1 MFAALRKIPLTWWIG
16 ISMVVGI
23 LIGYLDNAVWTGVSL
38 APALQP
44 ISMIFIKMIKSIVV
58 PLIFGSLVVGIAGHG
73 DDLKQVGRLAFRSI
87 IYFEIAT
94 TAALF

>member
-58 PLIFGSLVVGIAGHG
+58 PLIFGSLVVAMTSSRWGASPS
-73 DDLKQVGRLAFRSI
+73 AASSTSRSPRRPRSSS
-87 IYFEIAT
+87 AS
-94 TAALF
+94 AR